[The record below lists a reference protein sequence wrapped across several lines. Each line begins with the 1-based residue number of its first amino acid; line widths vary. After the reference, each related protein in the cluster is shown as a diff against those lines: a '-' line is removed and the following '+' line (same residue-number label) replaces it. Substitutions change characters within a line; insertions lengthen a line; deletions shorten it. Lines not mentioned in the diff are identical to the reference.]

1 MDVAGCMPDNKTMP
15 HTVVPPTF
23 SEKFQVELED
33 LFRWRRDVRR
43 FRPDPLEPGTLEHL
57 VHMASLA
64 PSVGYSQPW
73 RFVLVKDPE
82 LRQKVRQNFAECNRE
97 ALASYEGEQAKTY
110 AGLKLSGLDRAPIQ
124 LAVFCDLS
132 TATGHQLGRRTMPE
146 MLEYS
151 VVLACHTLWLAAR
164 ACGIGVGWVSILD
177 PEKLSADLDIAKEW
191 KLVGY
196 FCIGYPEEEH
206 LDPELS
212 RYQWEQFQVPQI
224 LVK

>member
-1 MDVAGCMPDNKTMP
+1 MAENKTMQRP
-15 HTVVPPTF
+15 VEPPKFSDTF
-23 SEKFQVELED
+23 QAELED

-43 FRPDPLEPGTLEHL
+43 FRPDPLEAGRLEQLIHS
-57 VHMASLA
+57 ASLA

-73 RFVLVKDPE
+73 RFVVVNDPG
-82 LRQKVRQNFAECNRE
+82 LRQKVRLNFEECNRE
-97 ALASYEGEQAKTY
+97 ALSDYEGEQAKRY
-110 AGLKLSGLDRAPIQ
+110 ATLKLSGLDQAPVQ
-124 LAVFCDLS
+124 LAVFCDRS
-132 TATGHQLGRRTMPE
+132 TTTGHQLGRRTMPE

-177 PEKLSADLDIAKEW
+177 PRRLAADLGIAADW
-191 KLVGY
+191 KLVAY

-212 RYQWEQFQVPQI
+212 RYRWEEFQSPEI
-224 LVK
+224 IVK

>member
-1 MDVAGCMPDNKTMP
+1 M
-15 HTVVPPTF
+15 
-23 SEKFQVELED
+23 LEY
-33 LFRWRRDVRR
+33 
-43 FRPDPLEPGTLEHL
+43 L

-73 RFVLVKDPE
+73 RFVLVKEPE
-82 LRQKVRQNFAECNRE
+82 LRQKVRQNFEECNRA
-97 ALASYEGEQAKTY
+97 ALTSYEGEQAKTY
-110 AGLKLSGLDRAPIQ
+110 ASLKLSGLDQAPVQ
-124 LAVFCDLS
+124 LAVFCDRS
-132 TATGHQLGRRTMPE
+132 TSVGHQLGLRTMPE

-164 ACGIGVGWVSILD
+164 ACGVGVGWVSILD
-177 PEKLSADLDIAKEW
+177 PEKLSADLSIAKEW
-191 KLVGY
+191 KLVAY

-212 RYQWEQFQVPQI
+212 RYHWEQFRAPEI